1 MLLSGEVTVFKNPVA
16 LFQGV
21 AQVLD
26 AKLNYV
32 HSPQDSNTELFG
44 VAVGSLMAPC
54 LLCEDSI
61 FFKQPM
67 LCLLQVKSKVLV
79 WRCPQ

>member
-1 MLLSGEVTVFKNPVA
+1 M
-16 LFQGV
+16 
-21 AQVLD
+21 
-26 AKLNYV
+26 
-32 HSPQDSNTELFG
+32 HSPQDSNTEQFG

-67 LCLLQVKSKVLV
+67 LYSLQAKSKVLV
-79 WRCPQ
+79 WRCPQSLVLQIWSLEMQREMQLLSLEKYRWLFERI